1 MLAQYS
7 KEEHNQHDN
16 FNTTVS
22 GEHQFEVRGR
32 WCTRSEVLGDFE
44 VAHIASIDCFETVK
58 NHHSQLNWGEP
69 SNGDNDV
76 LPCRSAFSFRVPLD

>member
-7 KEEHNQHDN
+7 KEEHNQHDD

-22 GEHQFEVRGR
+22 GEHQFEVRGSG
-32 WCTRSEVLGDFE
+32 CTRFEVLGDFE

-69 SNGDNDV
+69 SNSENDV
-76 LPCRSAFSFRVPLD
+76 FPCGSAFSFCIPFD